1 MSLPFE
7 LTTFPN
13 GAVDI
18 IRYLGQQDDYT
29 AFDDDL
35 LAATGL
41 SDRAY
46 GKAIRRLVT
55 KEYIELQYEGSYAL
69 TEIGI
74 EAAEAIAV
82 HDEEMLYESDIDT
95 ADFSAEEEAFEVVE
109 ITRQVLVIAP
119 RRAGVGLPA
128 YLFVRVQEAADDP
141 LPIPVDVVFELRGKG
156 LQVIPDQNDT
166 TVPESGPGEPVRF
179 EITPGAS
186 GGVDVVISALQVTQE
201 ELLSVGEY
209 TLHLETADAP
219 PDGAFRQHTFPIVLQ
234 PGL

>member
-13 GAVDI
+13 GAIDI

-82 HDEEMLYESDIDT
+82 HDEEMQYETDIDA
-95 ADFSAEEEAFEVVE
+95 ADFSADEETFEVIE
-109 ITRQVLVIAP
+109 ITRQVLAIAP
-119 RRAGVGLPA
+119 RAAGAGLPA
-128 YLFVRVQEAADDP
+128 YLFLRVLEAPDDP
-141 LPIPVDVVFELRGKG
+141 LPIPVDVVFELRGAG
-156 LQVIPDQNDT
+156 AQVIPDQNDT
-166 TVPESGPGEPVRF
+166 AVPETGPADPVRF
-179 EITPGAS
+179 EITPATAGRFE
-186 GGVDVVISALQVTQE
+186 VVITALQVTQE
-201 ELLSVGEY
+201 ELLPVGEY
-209 TLHLETADAP
+209 TLPLLAADAP
-219 PDGAFRQHTFPIVLQ
+219 PDGAFLQRTFPITLQ

>member
-13 GAVDI
+13 GAIDI

-35 LAATGL
+35 LEATGL

-82 HDEEMLYESDIDT
+82 HDEEMQYEADVEE
-95 ADFSAEEEAFEVVE
+95 ADFIVEEEEFEVVE
-109 ITRQVLVIAP
+109 FTRRVLVIAP
-119 RRAGVGLPA
+119 RAPGVGVPA
-128 YLFVRVQEAADDP
+128 YLFLRVMETEDDP
-141 LPIPVDVVFELRGKG
+141 LPLSVDVVFELRGERA
-156 LQVIPDQNDT
+156 QVIPDQNDT
-166 TVPESGPGEPVRF
+166 TVPESAPADPVRF
-179 EITPGAS
+179 EVTLAAPGS
-186 GGVDVVISALQVTQE
+186 TEVTINALQVTKE
-201 ELLSVGEY
+201 ELLPIGEY
-209 TLHLETADAP
+209 VLRLTAVDAP
-219 PDGAFRQHTFPIVLQ
+219 PDGTFSQHIFPITLQ